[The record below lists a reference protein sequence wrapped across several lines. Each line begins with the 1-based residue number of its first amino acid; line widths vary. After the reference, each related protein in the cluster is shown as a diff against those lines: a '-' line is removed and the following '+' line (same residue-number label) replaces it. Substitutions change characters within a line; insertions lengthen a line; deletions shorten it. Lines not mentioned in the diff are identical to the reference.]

1 MQFND
6 LFDKLFTTTIIF
18 SQQDI
23 NQFAEISGDNNPIH
37 IDVEFAANSKFGK
50 TIAHGMLVYAVI
62 SKYLSI
68 QFPLSIQISN
78 SLSFLSPVYVEE
90 ELILTQE
97 IISATETILQV
108 KTLVTKP
115 DKVIACQSL
124 ATLKIS

>member
-62 SKYLSI
+62 SKYLSK

-115 DKVIACQSL
+115 DKAIACQSL